1 MYPNP
6 KPQDAARGNG
16 KAQKLARRALE
27 AGLNTTGPYDN
38 RNRGVLF
45 NEIDKK
51 TGDNDRDYAGSINI
65 DGTDYWLSGWIKTS
79 KKGTK
84 FMSLSVKPKVEKPA
98 ESEKKSPVEDF
109 ADEISLLML

>member
-1 MYPNP
+1 M
-6 KPQDAARGNG
+6 
-16 KAQKLARRALE
+16 E
-27 AGLNTTGPYDN
+27 YDN

-98 ESEKKSPVEDF
+98 EGEKKSPAEDF
-109 ADEISLLML
+109 KDEIPF